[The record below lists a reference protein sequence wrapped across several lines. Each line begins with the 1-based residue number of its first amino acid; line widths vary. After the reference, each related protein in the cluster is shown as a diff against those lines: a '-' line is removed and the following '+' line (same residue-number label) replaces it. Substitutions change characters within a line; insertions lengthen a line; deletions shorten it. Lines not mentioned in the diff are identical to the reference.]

1 MAQAAPKILVIED
14 EEDIREN
21 LAEILDISNYKT
33 LTAPNGETGLKTA
46 KSEQP
51 DLILC
56 DIMMPG
62 LNGYEVVKV
71 LREYPET
78 THIPVIFLTAKVE
91 RSDQRLGM
99 ELGADDY
106 LTKPFMPQELL
117 NAIEVRLK
125 RQATY
130 QSEAKQERQKTQDL
144 KKEATVM
151 QRDLDKRQEMIEVKD
166 ELLNR
171 LIQELTSPVS
181 SINLALR
188 MLKNAQTEEQH
199 THYLKILEEE
209 CQREIQL
216 LNEISKLQ
224 QFLHPE
230 NIAILQRFDLL
241 KRHH

>member
-1 MAQAAPKILVIED
+1 MVQAVSKILVIED
-14 EEDIREN
+14 EEDVRDNI
-21 LAEILDISNYKT
+21 AEILEFSDYKA
-33 LTAPNGETGLKTA
+33 LKASHGEIGLKQA
-46 KSEQP
+46 QSEHP
-51 DLILC
+51 DLIIC

-62 LNGYEVVKV
+62 LDGYEVVKL
-71 LREYPET
+71 LRQEPET

-106 LTKPFMPQELL
+106 LTKPFVPQELL
-117 NAIEVRLK
+117 KAVEIRLK

-130 QSEAKQERQKTQDL
+130 QSEAKQQRQKAQDL
-144 KKEATVM
+144 EKEATVM
-151 QRDLDKRQEMIEVKD
+151 QKDLDKRQEMIEVKD

-188 MLKNAQTEEQH
+188 MIKNAPTEEQR
-199 THYLKILEEE
+199 THYLNILEEE

-241 KRHH
+241 KRQN

>member
-1 MAQAAPKILVIED
+1 MAQTIPKILVIED
-14 EEDIREN
+14 EEDVREN
-21 LAEILDISNYKT
+21 IAEILEFSDYKA
-33 LTAPNGETGLKTA
+33 LTAPNGELGLKQA

-51 DLILC
+51 SLIIC

-62 LNGYEVVKV
+62 LDGYEVVKI
-71 LREYPET
+71 LRQEPET

-106 LTKPFMPQELL
+106 LTKPFLPQELL
-117 NAIEVRLK
+117 RAIEVRLK

-144 KKEATVM
+144 QKEADVM

-199 THYLKILEEE
+199 THYLQILEEE
-209 CQREIQL
+209 CQREIKL

-224 QFLHPE
+224 QFMNPE
-230 NIAILQRFDLL
+230 NLAILQRFDLL
-241 KRHH
+241 KRHN